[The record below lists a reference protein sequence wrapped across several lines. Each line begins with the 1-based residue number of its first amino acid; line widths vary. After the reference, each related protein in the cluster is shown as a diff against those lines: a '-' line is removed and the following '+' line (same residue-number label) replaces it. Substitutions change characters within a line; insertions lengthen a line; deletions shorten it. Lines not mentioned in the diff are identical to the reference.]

1 MDMTKPHCLLAYRWL
16 AAWMHLVYF
25 LSDRNPALQPYHETF
40 SKALENEDRLVEC
53 VRHFY
58 DYFVSRENID
68 AVVKR
73 ETDRLFPV
81 YGGALPLG
89 LVVQSLSE
97 RDREIFRTM
106 TIDVYLSVVDAVVAE
121 EAGISL
127 TPEETYWLTHL
138 SKE

>member
-1 MDMTKPHCLLAYRWL
+1 MEITKPHCLLAYRWL

-40 SKALENEDRLVEC
+40 SKALEDVHHLVEC
-53 VRHFY
+53 IRHFY
-58 DYFVSRENID
+58 DYFVSHESID

-73 ETDRLFPV
+73 ERGRLFPM
-81 YGGALPLG
+81 YGGILPLG
-89 LVVQSLSE
+89 LLVQSLSE
-97 RDREIFRTM
+97 RDHEIFRTL
-106 TIDVYLSVVDAVVAE
+106 TIDVYLSVVDAVVAD

-138 SKE
+138 TKE